1 MKLLFNYLYKLLF
14 ANLRNWKTTTAG
26 ISQIAAAIGV
36 FTGHLGGDEISAEG
50 GEALQ
55 NLVALILAMSG
66 VNGFFSRDANVS
78 SQSSKARP
86 KGGFDISGVNN
97 VLPIFLMAAAAFTLA
112 SCSTPAGQQIGSVF
126 KGLSGRIGTDGGGGI
141 AEVTLPPG
149 YGVGIKVYPVT
160 PISSKLPQITPMMTS
175 SYPPAKNVE

>member
-1 MKLLFNYLYKLLF
+1 MKLLFQYLYKLLF

-26 ISQIAAAIGV
+26 ISQIAAAVGV
-36 FTGHLGGDEISAEG
+36 FTGHLGGEELSAEG

-55 NLVALILAMSG
+55 NLVALLLAMSG

-97 VLPIFLMAAAAFTLA
+97 VLPIFLMVAAAFTLA
-112 SCSTPAGQQIGSVF
+112 SCSTPAGQQIGSAF
-126 KGLSGRIGTDGGGGI
+126 KGLSGRTGLADGGAI
-141 AEVTLPPG
+141 VEVVVPPG
-149 YGVGIKVYPVT
+149 YGVGLKGYVVT
-160 PISSKLPQITPMMTS
+160 PWTSELPTNQSLFLEDPL
-175 SYPPAKNVE
+175 NVD